1 MAHDPYLSTY
11 VLRNHILRTLFAS
24 RNPHTVW
31 RKAHGSRPPLHSPF
45 KQKDPIDASDLNA
58 KNETVLA
65 PGYSPRGG
73 LAPSTIAAGGLN
85 CCVRNGNRCGPAAPG
100 TKTMPSFRL
109 VDCWWWF
116 LILQL
121 VPINFLT
128 GIHMPTSK
136 PITTNYEPSIRP

>member
-1 MAHDPYLSTY
+1 MAQNSPPPTLYVLRPTPSSRITYDPYLTTHDLLP
-11 VLRNHILRTLFAS
+11 V
-24 RNPHTVW
+24 PHNLT
-31 RKAHGSRPPLHSPF
+31 PL
-45 KQKDPIDASDLNA
+45 KQKDPIDTSDLYA